1 MAFCLGNS
9 GLTWTF
15 PGGWGPT
22 IDFLYRPCFM
32 ATEAVDIRGVTHSY
46 GSHVALRD
54 VTFRVPA
61 GSVYGL
67 LGPNGSGKTTLF
79 RILSTLLPPSS
90 GTTNVFGVDTVE
102 NPSEVRRHLG
112 VVFQQA
118 ALDENLTVREN
129 LRFQGALYD
138 LHGAALQERIETLL
152 ARLDV
157 RHRMDEFVGALS
169 GGLRRRVDLARGLLH
184 EPQLLLLDEPTT
196 GLDPAARRSFWSA
209 VGRLREAEG
218 TTLLVATH
226 LMDEAERCDRVG
238 ILSEGTLVADG
249 APTDLKA
256 ELGDETLWLEA
267 ADATGLRD
275 RIDARFGVPTRVVGT
290 MVQVAPEDPPAFLS
304 ALYEGLGDRI
314 RSATV
319 RTPTL
324 EDVFMVHAGV
334 WPDTERNRALAP
346 EVEDRP

>member
-1 MAFCLGNS
+1 MIPVGRD
-9 GLTWTF
+9 
-15 PGGWGPT
+15 PR

-32 ATEAVDIRGVTHSY
+32 PTEAVDIRNVTHSY
-46 GSHVALRD
+46 GTHVALRD
-54 VTFRVPA
+54 VTFRVPV

-79 RILSTLLPPSS
+79 RILSTLLPPSA
-90 GTTNVFGVDTVE
+90 GITKVFGVDTVE
-102 NPSEVRRHLG
+102 NPSQVRRHLG
-112 VVFQQA
+112 IVFQQA

-138 LHGAALQERIETLL
+138 LHGAALQERIEELL
-152 ARLDV
+152 TRLDV
-157 RHRMDEFVGALS
+157 ADRVDESVAALS

-196 GLDPAARRSFWSA
+196 GLDPAARRSFWAA
-209 VGRLREAEG
+209 VGRLREEEG

-238 ILSEGTLVADG
+238 ILSQGTLVANG

-256 ELGDETLWLEA
+256 DLGDETLWLET
-267 ADATGLRD
+267 ADATGLRN

-304 ALYEGLGDRI
+304 ALYEVLGDRI
-314 RSATV
+314 RSATL

-324 EDVFMVHAGV
+324 EDVFMVHAGM
-334 WPDTERNRALAP
+334 WPEHEQTRALAH
-346 EVEDRP
+346 EIEDRR